1 MGRIM
6 VRISRSNNISSANF
20 EFLVAQAVKA
30 PSGHNTQPWKF
41 RQNESAVEIYPDFD
55 RRLPVVDPDD
65 RELFVSLGCATEN
78 LCLAAQTKGYK
89 SAVSVGDKGVIT
101 VSLAEEAGVKPSPL
115 FNQIDARQTNR
126 SVYTGEEIA
135 LDSLKKLQSIR
146 SEKGISVHYYVRQT
160 KQFNDIEQYVLQGN
174 TRQMQKE
181 AFKAELKSWMR
192 FNKKHQD
199 QTLDGLS
206 YAVFGAPNV
215 PRWMAEPIMLM
226 AINAKTQNKVDRE
239 KIASASHLVLFTT
252 RENSRREWVN
262 LGRTLQRFLLTA
274 TELGIAHA
282 YLNQPNEEAEI
293 ASEMTRTLGLDG
305 EYPTIL
311 LRIGYGERQAYS
323 KRRSV
328 GDVIAAD

>member
-1 MGRIM
+1 MAR
-6 VRISRSNNISSANF
+6 VSRSNNISLADF

-30 PSGHNTQPWKF
+30 PSGHNTQPWRF
-41 RQNESAVEIYPDFD
+41 RQNESAVEVYPDFD

-78 LCLAAQTKGYK
+78 LCLAAQNIGYE
-89 SAVSVGDKGVIT
+89 SSVAVGDTGVIAVALT
-101 VSLAEEAGVKPSPL
+101 EGADVKSNPL
-115 FNQIDARQTNR
+115 FEQIDLRQTNR
-126 SVYTGEEIA
+126 SIYTGEEIA
-135 LDSLKKLQSIR
+135 LDALRKLQSVC
-146 SEKGISVHYYVRQT
+146 SEKGISIHYYARQT

-174 TRQMQKE
+174 TRQMQNE

-215 PRWMAEPIMLM
+215 PRWMAEPIMSM
-226 AINAKTQNKVDRE
+226 AINAKTQNKADRE
-239 KIASASHLVLFTT
+239 KIDSASHLVLFTT
-252 RENSRREWVN
+252 RENSRREWVD

-274 TELGIAHA
+274 TELGISHA

-293 ASEMTRTLGLDG
+293 VAEMAKTLDLDG
-305 EYPTIL
+305 EYPTVL
-311 LRIGYGERQAYS
+311 LRVGYGEQQAYS
-323 KRRSV
+323 KRRPI
-328 GDVIAAD
+328 GDIIVAD

>member
-1 MGRIM
+1 MGRTM
-6 VRISRSNNISSANF
+6 VRMSRSNNISSANF

-65 RELFVSLGCATEN
+65 RELFVSLGCAAEN
-78 LCLAAQTKGYK
+78 LCLAAQTNGYK
-89 SAVSVGDKGVIT
+89 AAVSVGDKGVIA
-101 VSLAEEAGVKPSPL
+101 VSLAEKADVKPNSL

-135 LDSLKKLQSIR
+135 LDALKKLQSIR

-174 TRQMQKE
+174 TRQMQNE

-215 PRWMAEPIMLM
+215 PRWMAEPIMSM
-226 AINAKTQNKVDRE
+226 AINAKTQNKADRD

-293 ASEMTRTLGLDG
+293 ASEMARTLGLDG

-311 LRIGYGERQAYS
+311 LRIGYGKQQAYS
-323 KRRSV
+323 KRRPI

>member
-6 VRISRSNNISSANF
+6 ARVPHGNNISPADF
-20 EFLVAQAVKA
+20 EFLVSKATKA
-30 PSGHNTQPWKF
+30 PSGHNAQPWMF
-41 RQNESAVEIYPDFD
+41 RRDGLMVEIHPDFD

-78 LCLAAQTKGYK
+78 LCLAAQNIGYE
-89 SAVSVGDKGVIT
+89 SSVVVGDTGVIAVT
-101 VSLAEEAGVKPSPL
+101 LTEEVDIKSNPL
-115 FNQIDARQTNR
+115 FEQIDLRQTNR
-126 SVYTGEEIA
+126 SIYTGEEIA
-135 LDSLKKLQSIR
+135 LDALKRLQAIR
-146 SEKGISVHYYVRQT
+146 SEDGVSAHYYARQT
-160 KQFNDIEQYVLQGN
+160 KQFNDIEQYVFQGN
-174 TRQMQKE
+174 TNQMQNE

-215 PRWMAEPIMLM
+215 PRWMAEPIMSV
-226 AINAKTQNKVDRE
+226 AINAKTQNKADRE

-293 ASEMTRTLGLDG
+293 ASEMARTLGLDG

-328 GDVIAAD
+328 KDVV

>member
-6 VRISRSNNISSANF
+6 ARVSRSNNISPANF
-20 EFLVAQAVKA
+20 EFLVSKAVKA
-30 PSGHNTQPWKF
+30 PSGHNTQPWRF
-41 RQNESAVEIYPDFD
+41 RQKESTVEIHPDFN
-55 RRLPVVDPDD
+55 RRLPVVDPHD
-65 RELFVSLGCATEN
+65 RELFVSLGCAAEN

-89 SAVSVGDKGVIT
+89 SAVSVGDKGVIA

-115 FNQIDARQTNR
+115 FNQIDVRQTNR
-126 SVYTGEEIA
+126 SVYNGEEIA
-135 LDSLKKLQSIR
+135 LDVLKKLQSIR
-146 SEKGISVHYYVRQT
+146 SEKGISVHYYARQT

-174 TRQMQKE
+174 TYQMQNE

-215 PRWMAEPIMLM
+215 PRWMAEPIMSM
-226 AINAKTQNKVDRE
+226 AINAKTQNKADRE

-252 RENSRREWVN
+252 RENSRREWVD

-282 YLNQPNEEAEI
+282 YLNQPNEQPEI
-293 ASEMTRTLGLDG
+293 AAEMAKTLDLDG
-305 EYPTIL
+305 ECPTVL
-311 LRIGYGERQAYS
+311 LRVGYGEQQAYS
-323 KRRSV
+323 KRRPI
-328 GDVIAAD
+328 GDIIVAD

>member
-1 MGRIM
+1 M
-6 VRISRSNNISSANF
+6 VRMSRSNNISSANF

-65 RELFVSLGCATEN
+65 RELFVSLGCAVEN

-89 SAVSVGDKGVIT
+89 SVVSVGDKGVIT

-115 FNQIDARQTNR
+115 FSQIDARQTNR
-126 SVYTGEEIA
+126 SVYNGEEIA
-135 LDSLKKLQSIR
+135 LDVLKKLQSIR
-146 SEKGISVHYYVRQT
+146 SEKSISVHYYARQT

-174 TRQMQKE
+174 THQMQNE

-215 PRWMAEPIMLM
+215 PRWMAEPIMSM
-226 AINAKTQNKVDRE
+226 AINAKAQNKADRE

-252 RENSRREWVN
+252 RENSRREWVS

-274 TELGIAHA
+274 TELGVAHA
-282 YLNQPNEEAEI
+282 YLNQPNEEVEI
-293 ASEMTRTLGLDG
+293 ALEMTRTLGLAG
-305 EYPTIL
+305 ECPTIL
-311 LRIGYGERQAYS
+311 LRIGYGRQQAYS
-323 KRRSV
+323 KRRAV
-328 GDVIAAD
+328 KDVIEH

>member
-1 MGRIM
+1 MAR
-6 VRISRSNNISSANF
+6 VSRSNNISLADF

-30 PSGHNTQPWKF
+30 PSGHNTQPWRF
-41 RQNESAVEIYPDFD
+41 RQNESAVEVYPDFD

-78 LCLAAQTKGYK
+78 LCLAAQNIGYE
-89 SAVSVGDKGVIT
+89 SSVAVGDTGVIAVALT
-101 VSLAEEAGVKPSPL
+101 EGADVKSNPL
-115 FNQIDARQTNR
+115 FEQIDLRQTNR
-126 SVYTGEEIA
+126 SIYTGEEIA
-135 LDSLKKLQSIR
+135 LDALRKLQSVC
-146 SEKGISVHYYVRQT
+146 SEKGISIHYYARQT

-174 TRQMQKE
+174 TNQMQKE

-215 PRWMAEPIMLM
+215 PRWIAKPIMSM
-226 AINAKTQNKVDRE
+226 AINAKTQNKADRE
-239 KIASASHLVLFTT
+239 KIDSASHLVLFTT
-252 RENSRREWVN
+252 RENSRREWVD

-274 TELGIAHA
+274 TELGISHA

-293 ASEMTRTLGLDG
+293 VAEMAKTLDLDG
-305 EYPTIL
+305 EYPTVL
-311 LRIGYGERQAYS
+311 LRVGYGEQQAYS
-323 KRRSV
+323 KRRPI
-328 GDVIAAD
+328 GDIIVAD

>member
-1 MGRIM
+1 MGRTM
-6 VRISRSNNISSANF
+6 VRMSRSNNISSANF

-65 RELFVSLGCATEN
+65 RELFVSLGCAAEN
-78 LCLAAQTKGYK
+78 LCLAAQTNGYK
-89 SAVSVGDKGVIT
+89 AAVSVGDKGVIA
-101 VSLAEEAGVKPSPL
+101 VSLAEKADVKPNSL

-135 LDSLKKLQSIR
+135 LDALKKLQSVC
-146 SEKGISVHYYVRQT
+146 SEKGISVHYYVHQT

-174 TRQMQKE
+174 TRQMQNE

-215 PRWMAEPIMLM
+215 PRWMAEPIMSM
-226 AINAKTQNKVDRE
+226 AINAKTQNKADRE

-252 RENSRREWVN
+252 RENSRCEWVN

-293 ASEMTRTLGLDG
+293 ASEMARTLGLAG

-311 LRIGYGERQAYS
+311 LRIGYGKQQAYS
-323 KRRSV
+323 KRRPI

>member
-6 VRISRSNNISSANF
+6 VRMSRSNNISSANF

-41 RQNESAVEIYPDFD
+41 RQNGSVVEIHPDFD

-65 RELFVSLGCATEN
+65 RELFVSLGCAAEN
-78 LCLAAQTKGYK
+78 LCLAAQNIGYE
-89 SAVSVGDKGVIT
+89 SSVAVGDTGVIA
-101 VSLAEEAGVKPSPL
+101 VALAEGADVKSSPL
-115 FNQIDARQTNR
+115 FEQIDLRQTNR
-126 SVYTGEEIA
+126 SIYTGEEIA
-135 LDSLKKLQSIR
+135 LDALKRLQAIR
-146 SEKGISVHYYVRQT
+146 SEDGVSVHYYARQT

-174 TRQMQKE
+174 TYQMQNE

-215 PRWMAEPIMLM
+215 PRWMAEPIMSM
-226 AINAKTQNKVDRE
+226 AINTRTQNKADRE
-239 KIASASHLVLFTT
+239 KIDSASHLVLFTT

-282 YLNQPNEEAEI
+282 YLNQPNEQPEI
-293 ASEMTRTLGLDG
+293 AAEMAKTLDLDG
-305 EYPTIL
+305 EYPTVL
-311 LRIGYGERQAYS
+311 LRVGYGEQQAYS

>member
-1 MGRIM
+1 MAR
-6 VRISRSNNISSANF
+6 VPRSNNISLADF
-20 EFLVAQAVKA
+20 EFLVSKATKA
-30 PSGHNTQPWKF
+30 PSGHNTQPWRF
-41 RQNESAVEIYPDFD
+41 RRDGLMVEIHPDFD

-78 LCLAAQTKGYK
+78 LCLAAQNIGYE
-89 SAVSVGDKGVIT
+89 SSVAVGDTGVIAVT
-101 VSLAEEAGVKPSPL
+101 LTEEVDIKSNPL
-115 FNQIDARQTNR
+115 FEQIDLRQTNR
-126 SVYTGEEIA
+126 SIYTGEEIA
-135 LDSLKKLQSIR
+135 LDALKRLQAIR
-146 SEKGISVHYYVRQT
+146 SEDGVSVHYYARQT
-160 KQFNDIEQYVLQGN
+160 KQFNDIEQCVLQGN
-174 TRQMQKE
+174 TRQMQNE
-181 AFKAELKSWMR
+181 SFKAELKSWMR

-215 PRWMAEPIMLM
+215 PCWMAEPIMSM
-226 AINAKTQNKVDRE
+226 AINTRTQNKADRE

-274 TELGIAHA
+274 TELGISHA

-293 ASEMTRTLGLDG
+293 ASEMARTLGLAG

-328 GDVIAAD
+328 KDVV

>member
-6 VRISRSNNISSANF
+6 VRMSRSNNISSANF

-41 RQNESAVEIYPDFD
+41 RQNGSVVEIHPDFD

-65 RELFVSLGCATEN
+65 RELFVSLGCAAEN
-78 LCLAAQTKGYK
+78 LCLAAQNIGYE
-89 SAVSVGDKGVIT
+89 SSVAVGDTGVIA
-101 VSLAEEAGVKPSPL
+101 VALAEGADVKSSPL
-115 FNQIDARQTNR
+115 FEQIDLRQTNR
-126 SVYTGEEIA
+126 SIYTGEEIA
-135 LDSLKKLQSIR
+135 LDALKRLQAIR
-146 SEKGISVHYYVRQT
+146 SEDGVSVHYYARQT
-160 KQFNDIEQYVLQGN
+160 KQFNDIEQCVLQGN
-174 TRQMQKE
+174 TRQMQNE
-181 AFKAELKSWMR
+181 SFKAELKSWMR

-215 PRWMAEPIMLM
+215 PCWIAEPIMSM
-226 AINAKTQNKVDRE
+226 AINTRTQNKADRE
-239 KIASASHLVLFTT
+239 KIDSASHLVLFTT

-262 LGRTLQRFLLTA
+262 LGRTLQCFLLTA

-282 YLNQPNEEAEI
+282 YLNQPNEQPEI
-293 ASEMTRTLGLDG
+293 AAEMAKTLDLDG
-305 EYPTIL
+305 EYPTVL
-311 LRIGYGERQAYS
+311 LRVGYGEQQAYS

>member
-6 VRISRSNNISSANF
+6 VRMSRSNNISSANF

-65 RELFVSLGCATEN
+65 RELFVSLGCAVEN

-126 SVYTGEEIA
+126 SVYNGEEIA
-135 LDSLKKLQSIR
+135 LDVLKKLQSIR
-146 SEKGISVHYYVRQT
+146 SEKGISVHYYARQT

-174 TRQMQKE
+174 TRQMQNE

-215 PRWMAEPIMLM
+215 PRWMAEPIMSM
-226 AINAKTQNKVDRE
+226 AINAKTQNKADRE

-252 RENSRREWVN
+252 RENSRREWVS
-262 LGRTLQRFLLTA
+262 LGRTLQRFLLTT
-274 TELGIAHA
+274 TELGIVHA
-282 YLNQPNEEAEI
+282 YLNQPNEEVEI

-311 LRIGYGERQAYS
+311 LRIGYGKQQAYS
-323 KRRSV
+323 KRRPI

>member
-6 VRISRSNNISSANF
+6 ARVPHSNNISPADF
-20 EFLVAQAVKA
+20 EFLVSKAVKA

-41 RQNESAVEIYPDFD
+41 RQNESAVEVYPDFD

-65 RELFVSLGCATEN
+65 RELFVSLGCAVEN

-115 FNQIDARQTNR
+115 FSQIDARQTNR
-126 SVYTGEEIA
+126 SVYNGEEIA
-135 LDSLKKLQSIR
+135 LDVLKKLQSIR
-146 SEKGISVHYYVRQT
+146 SEKSISVHYYARQT

-174 TRQMQKE
+174 THQMQNE

-215 PRWMAEPIMLM
+215 PRWMAEPIMSM
-226 AINAKTQNKVDRE
+226 AINAKAQNKADRE

-252 RENSRREWVN
+252 RENSRREWVS
-262 LGRTLQRFLLTA
+262 LGRTLQRFLLTT
-274 TELGIAHA
+274 TELGIVHA
-282 YLNQPNEEAEI
+282 YLNQPNEEVEI
-293 ASEMTRTLGLDG
+293 ALEMTRTLGLAG
-305 EYPTIL
+305 ECPTIL
-311 LRIGYGERQAYS
+311 LRIGYGRQQAYS
-323 KRRSV
+323 KRRAV
-328 GDVIAAD
+328 KDVIEH

>member
-6 VRISRSNNISSANF
+6 ARVSRSNNISLADF
-20 EFLVAQAVKA
+20 EFLVSKAVKA

-41 RQNESAVEIYPDFD
+41 RQNESAVEIRPDFD

-65 RELFVSLGCATEN
+65 RELFVSLGCAAEN

-146 SEKGISVHYYVRQT
+146 SEKGISVHYYARQT

-215 PRWMAEPIMLM
+215 PRWMAEPIMSM
-226 AINAKTQNKVDRE
+226 AINAKTQNKADHK
-239 KIASASHLVLFTT
+239 KIASASHLILFTT
-252 RENSRREWVN
+252 RENSRSEWVN

-282 YLNQPNEEAEI
+282 YLNQPNEEAKI
-293 ASEMTRTLGLDG
+293 AAEMAKTLDLDG
-305 EYPTIL
+305 EYPTVL
-311 LRIGYGERQAYS
+311 LRIGYGEQQAYS
-323 KRRSV
+323 KRRPV
-328 GDVIAAD
+328 EDVIIED

>member
-6 VRISRSNNISSANF
+6 ARVPHGNNISPADF
-20 EFLVAQAVKA
+20 EFLVSKATKA
-30 PSGHNTQPWKF
+30 PSGHNAQPWMF
-41 RQNESAVEIYPDFD
+41 RRDGLMVEIHPDFD

-78 LCLAAQTKGYK
+78 LCLAAQNIGYE
-89 SAVSVGDKGVIT
+89 SSVVVGDTGVIAVT
-101 VSLAEEAGVKPSPL
+101 LTEEVDIKSNPL
-115 FNQIDARQTNR
+115 FEQIDLRQTNR
-126 SVYTGEEIA
+126 SIYTGEEIA
-135 LDSLKKLQSIR
+135 LDALKRLQAIR
-146 SEKGISVHYYVRQT
+146 SEDGVSAHYYARQT
-160 KQFNDIEQYVLQGN
+160 KQFNDIEQYVFQGN
-174 TRQMQKE
+174 TNQMQNE

-215 PRWMAEPIMLM
+215 PRWMAEPIMSM
-226 AINAKTQNKVDRE
+226 AINAKTQNKADRE

-293 ASEMTRTLGLDG
+293 ASEMARTLGLDG

-328 GDVIAAD
+328 KDVV

>member
-1 MGRIM
+1 MAR
-6 VRISRSNNISSANF
+6 VPHSNNISSANF

-41 RQNESAVEIYPDFD
+41 RQNESAVEVYPDFD

-78 LCLAAQTKGYK
+78 LCLAAQNIGYE
-89 SAVSVGDKGVIT
+89 SSVAVGDTGVIAVT
-101 VSLAEEAGVKPSPL
+101 LTEEVDIKSNPL
-115 FNQIDARQTNR
+115 FEQIDLRQTNR
-126 SVYTGEEIA
+126 SIYTGEEIA
-135 LDSLKKLQSIR
+135 LDALKRLQAIR
-146 SEKGISVHYYVRQT
+146 SEDGVSVHYYARQT
-160 KQFNDIEQYVLQGN
+160 KQFNDIEQYVLRGN
-174 TRQMQKE
+174 THQMQNE

-215 PRWMAEPIMLM
+215 PRWMAEPIMAM
-226 AINAKTQNKVDRE
+226 AINAKTQNKADRD

-252 RENSRREWVN
+252 RENSRREWVD

-274 TELGIAHA
+274 TELGISHA

-293 ASEMTRTLGLDG
+293 ASEMARTLGLAG

-328 GDVIAAD
+328 KDVV

>member
-1 MGRIM
+1 MARVPHG
-6 VRISRSNNISSANF
+6 NNISPADF
-20 EFLVAQAVKA
+20 EFLVSKAVKA

-41 RQNESAVEIYPDFD
+41 RQNESAVEVYPDFD

-65 RELFVSLGCATEN
+65 RELFVSLGCAAEN

-101 VSLAEEAGVKPSPL
+101 VSLVEEAGVKPSPL
-115 FNQIDARQTNR
+115 FNQIDVRQTNR
-126 SVYTGEEIA
+126 SVYNGEEIA
-135 LDSLKKLQSIR
+135 LDALKRLQAIR
-146 SEKGISVHYYVRQT
+146 SEYGVSVHYYARQT
-160 KQFNDIEQYVLQGN
+160 KQFNDIEQYVLRGN
-174 TRQMQKE
+174 THQMQNE

-215 PRWMAEPIMLM
+215 PRWMAEPIMSM
-226 AINAKTQNKVDRE
+226 AVNAKAQNKADRK
-239 KIASASHLVLFTT
+239 KIESASHLVLFTT
-252 RENSRREWVN
+252 ANNTPNEWVG

-274 TELGIAHA
+274 TELEIVHS

-293 ASEMTRTLGLDG
+293 ATEMARILGLTG

-311 LRIGYGERQAYS
+311 LRIGYGKQQAYS
-323 KRRSV
+323 KRRPV
-328 GDVIAAD
+328 EDVIIED

>member
-1 MGRIM
+1 MAR
-6 VRISRSNNISSANF
+6 VSRSNNISPADF
-20 EFLVAQAVKA
+20 EFLVSKAVKA
-30 PSGHNTQPWKF
+30 PSGHNTQPWRF
-41 RQNESAVEIYPDFD
+41 RQKESTVEIHPDFN
-55 RRLPVVDPDD
+55 RRLPVVDPHD
-65 RELFVSLGCATEN
+65 RELFVSLGCAAEN

-115 FNQIDARQTNR
+115 FNQIDVRQTNR
-126 SVYTGEEIA
+126 SVYNGEEIA
-135 LDSLKKLQSIR
+135 LDVLKKLQSIR
-146 SEKGISVHYYVRQT
+146 SEKGISVHYYARQT

-174 TRQMQKE
+174 TRQMQNE

-215 PRWMAEPIMLM
+215 PRWMAEPIMSM
-226 AINAKTQNKVDRE
+226 AINAKTQNKADRE
-239 KIASASHLVLFTT
+239 KIDSASHLVLFTT
-252 RENSRREWVN
+252 RENSRREWVS
-262 LGRTLQRFLLTA
+262 LGRTLQRFLLTT
-274 TELGIAHA
+274 TELGVAHA

-293 ASEMTRTLGLDG
+293 ASEMARTLGLAG

-311 LRIGYGERQAYS
+311 LRIGYGKQQAYS
-323 KRRSV
+323 KRRPV
-328 GDVIAAD
+328 EDVIIED

>member
-6 VRISRSNNISSANF
+6 VRMSRSNNILSANF

-41 RQNESAVEIYPDFD
+41 RQNESAVEVYPDFD
-55 RRLPVVDPDD
+55 RRLSVVDPDD

-89 SAVSVGDKGVIT
+89 SAVSVGDTGVVT
-101 VSLAEEAGVKPSPL
+101 VSLMEKADIKPNPL
-115 FNQIDARQTNR
+115 FNQIDTRQTNR

-135 LDSLKKLQSIR
+135 LDALKKLQSIR
-146 SEKGISVHYYVRQT
+146 SEKGISVHYYARQT
-160 KQFNDIEQYVLQGN
+160 KQFNDIEQYVIQGN
-174 TRQMQKE
+174 TRQMQNE

-215 PRWMAEPIMLM
+215 PRWMAEPIMSM
-226 AINAKTQNKVDRE
+226 AINAKTQNKADHK
-239 KIASASHLVLFTT
+239 KIASASHLILFTT
-252 RENSRREWVN
+252 RENSRSEWVN

-282 YLNQPNEEAEI
+282 YLNQPNEEAKI
-293 ASEMTRTLGLDG
+293 AAEMAKTLDLDG
-305 EYPTIL
+305 EYPTVL
-311 LRIGYGERQAYS
+311 LRIGYGEQQAYS
-323 KRRSV
+323 KRRPV
-328 GDVIAAD
+328 EDVIIED

>member
-6 VRISRSNNISSANF
+6 VRMSRSNNISSANF

-30 PSGHNTQPWKF
+30 PSGHNTQPWCF
-41 RQNESAVEIYPDFD
+41 RQNESAVEIHPDFD

-65 RELFVSLGCATEN
+65 RELFVSLGCAVEN

-115 FNQIDARQTNR
+115 FSQIDARQTNR
-126 SVYTGEEIA
+126 SVYNGEEIA
-135 LDSLKKLQSIR
+135 LDVLKKLQSIR
-146 SEKGISVHYYVRQT
+146 SEKSISVHYYARQT

-174 TRQMQKE
+174 THQMQNE

-215 PRWMAEPIMLM
+215 PRWMAEPIMSM
-226 AINAKTQNKVDRE
+226 AINAKAQNKADRE

-252 RENSRREWVN
+252 RENSRREWVS
-262 LGRTLQRFLLTA
+262 LGRTLQRFLLTT
-274 TELGIAHA
+274 TELGIVHA
-282 YLNQPNEEAEI
+282 YLNQPNEEVEI
-293 ASEMTRTLGLDG
+293 ALEMTRTLGLAG
-305 EYPTIL
+305 ECPTIL
-311 LRIGYGERQAYS
+311 LRIGYGRQQAYS
-323 KRRSV
+323 KRRAV
-328 GDVIAAD
+328 KDVIEH

>member
-1 MGRIM
+1 M
-6 VRISRSNNISSANF
+6 SRSNNMSLANF

-41 RQNESAVEIYPDFD
+41 RQSESAVEIYPDFD

-65 RELFVSLGCATEN
+65 RELFVSLGCAVEN
-78 LCLAAQTKGYK
+78 LCLAAQAKGYE
-89 SAVSVGDKGVIT
+89 SAVSVGDTGIIT
-101 VSLAEEAGVKPSPL
+101 VSLMEKADVKPNPL
-115 FNQIDARQTNR
+115 FNQIDVRQTNR

-135 LDSLKKLQSIR
+135 LEALRKLQSVCC
-146 SEKGISVHYYVRQT
+146 EKGISVHYYAHRT

-174 TRQMQKE
+174 MRQMQNK

-199 QTLDGLS
+199 QILDGLS

-215 PRWMAEPIMLM
+215 PRWMAEPIMSM
-226 AINAKTQNKVDRE
+226 AINAKTQNKADCE
-239 KIASASHLVLFTT
+239 KIASASHLVLFTA
-252 RENSRREWVN
+252 RENSRCEWVG

-274 TELGIAHA
+274 TELGIVHA

-293 ASEMTRTLGLDG
+293 ASEMTRTLGLAG

-311 LRIGYGERQAYS
+311 LRIGYGKRQAYS
-323 KRRSV
+323 KRRAV
-328 GDVIAAD
+328 KDVIER

>member
-1 MGRIM
+1 M
-6 VRISRSNNISSANF
+6 SRSNNISSANF

-65 RELFVSLGCATEN
+65 RELFVSLGCAAEN
-78 LCLAAQTKGYK
+78 LCLAAQTNGYK
-89 SAVSVGDKGVIT
+89 AAVSVGDKGVIA
-101 VSLAEEAGVKPSPL
+101 VSLAEKADVKPNSL

-135 LDSLKKLQSIR
+135 LDALKKLQSIR

-174 TRQMQKE
+174 TRQMQNE

-215 PRWMAEPIMLM
+215 PRWMAEPIMSM
-226 AINAKTQNKVDRE
+226 AINAKTQNKADRD

-252 RENSRREWVN
+252 RENSRREWVD

-293 ASEMTRTLGLDG
+293 ASEMARTLGLDG

-311 LRIGYGERQAYS
+311 LRIGYGKQQAYS
-323 KRRSV
+323 KRRPI

>member
-1 MGRIM
+1 MF
-6 VRISRSNNISSANF
+6 RSNNISSANF

-55 RRLPVVDPDD
+55 RRLPVVDPHD
-65 RELFVSLGCATEN
+65 RELFVSLGCAAEN

-89 SAVSVGDKGVIT
+89 SAVSVGDKGVIA

-115 FNQIDARQTNR
+115 FNQIDVRQTNR
-126 SVYTGEEIA
+126 SVYNGEEIA
-135 LDSLKKLQSIR
+135 LDVLKKLQSIR
-146 SEKGISVHYYVRQT
+146 SEKGISVHYYARQT

-174 TRQMQKE
+174 TYQMQNE

-215 PRWMAEPIMLM
+215 PRWMAEPIMSM
-226 AINAKTQNKVDRE
+226 AVNTKAQNRADRK
-239 KIASASHLVLFTT
+239 KIESASHLVLFTT
-252 RENSRREWVN
+252 RENSRREWVD

-282 YLNQPNEEAEI
+282 YLNQPNEQPEI
-293 ASEMTRTLGLDG
+293 AAEMAKTLDLDG

-311 LRIGYGERQAYS
+311 LRIGYGKQQAYS
-323 KRRSV
+323 KRRPV
-328 GDVIAAD
+328 EDVIIED

>member
-6 VRISRSNNISSANF
+6 VRMSRSNNISSANF

-41 RQNESAVEIYPDFD
+41 RQNGSVVEIHPDFD

-65 RELFVSLGCATEN
+65 RGLFVSLGCATEN
-78 LCLAAQTKGYK
+78 LCLAAQNIGYE
-89 SAVSVGDKGVIT
+89 SSVAVGDTGVIAVALT
-101 VSLAEEAGVKPSPL
+101 EEMDIKSNPL
-115 FNQIDARQTNR
+115 FEQIDLRQTNR
-126 SVYTGEEIA
+126 SIYTGEEIA
-135 LDSLKKLQSIR
+135 LDVLKRLQAIR
-146 SEKGISVHYYVRQT
+146 SEDGVSVHYYARQT

-174 TRQMQKE
+174 TRQMQNE

-215 PRWMAEPIMLM
+215 PRWMAEPIMSM
-226 AINAKTQNKVDRE
+226 AINAKTQNKADRE

-252 RENSRREWVN
+252 RENSRREWVD

-293 ASEMTRTLGLDG
+293 ASEMARTLGLDG

-311 LRIGYGERQAYS
+311 LRIGYGKQQAYS
-323 KRRSV
+323 KRRPI

>member
-1 MGRIM
+1 MGRTM
-6 VRISRSNNISSANF
+6 VRMSRSNNISSANF

-65 RELFVSLGCATEN
+65 RELFVSLGCAAEN
-78 LCLAAQTKGYK
+78 LCLAAQTNGYK
-89 SAVSVGDKGVIT
+89 AAVSVGDKGVIA
-101 VSLAEEAGVKPSPL
+101 VSLAEKADVKPNSL

-135 LDSLKKLQSIR
+135 LDALKKLQSIR

-174 TRQMQKE
+174 TRQMQNE

-206 YAVFGAPNV
+206 YAVFGAPNL
-215 PRWMAEPIMLM
+215 PRWMAKLIMSM
-226 AINAKTQNKVDRE
+226 AINAKTQNKADRD

-252 RENSRREWVN
+252 RENSRREWVD

-293 ASEMTRTLGLDG
+293 ASEMARTLGLDG

-311 LRIGYGERQAYS
+311 LRIGYGKQQAYS
-323 KRRSV
+323 KRRPI

>member
-6 VRISRSNNISSANF
+6 VRMSRSNNISSANF

-30 PSGHNTQPWKF
+30 PSGHNTQPWRF
-41 RQNESAVEIYPDFD
+41 RQNGSVVEIHPDFD

-65 RELFVSLGCATEN
+65 RELFVSLGCAVEN

-115 FNQIDARQTNR
+115 FNKIDARQTNR

-135 LDSLKKLQSIR
+135 LDSLRKLQSVC
-146 SEKGISVHYYVRQT
+146 SEKGISVHYYARQT
-160 KQFNDIEQYVLQGN
+160 KQFNDIEQYVLRGN
-174 TRQMQKE
+174 TNQMQNE

-215 PRWMAEPIMLM
+215 PRWMAEPIMSM
-226 AINAKTQNKVDRE
+226 AINAKTQNKADRE
-239 KIASASHLVLFTT
+239 KIASASQLVLFTT
-252 RENSRREWVN
+252 RENSRREWVS
-262 LGRTLQRFLLTA
+262 LGRTLQRFLLTT
-274 TELGIAHA
+274 TELGVAHA

-311 LRIGYGERQAYS
+311 LRIGYGKQQAYS
-323 KRRSV
+323 KRRAV
-328 GDVIAAD
+328 KDVIER